1 MTDFDVAIVGAGP
14 AGSATATLL
23 ARRGM
28 RVAVMDRARFPR
40 PKPCAEYLSP
50 ESSRVLA
57 RLGIL
62 ESLLGTQPAHLTG
75 MRITSPNGVSFVG
88 RFDGTHGFR
97 GFSNHG
103 LALPREVL
111 DTMLLENA
119 VAAGATD
126 FQGSLVEGFSVHGDG
141 VRIEI
146 RRERHRESLTADT
159 LVGADGLHSRI
170 ARRLGVARG
179 GAWRRI
185 ALVTHATGVQGM
197 TDVGE
202 MHVAR
207 GAYVGLAPIG
217 GDVTNVAIVQD
228 TMRDAHGTPAQRFT
242 RAIARFPEV
251 ARRLATSH
259 RVSPVRAVGPFARRT
274 SRATADRTLLV
285 GDAADFYDPFT
296 GEGIYAALHGAELAS
311 DMLTEAL
318 ERGALGAHALRG
330 YDRARR
336 RAFGGKWILERVI
349 ARIISAPALFN
360 RISRRLADRPAL
372 ADLLVGVTGDF
383 VPAHRVL
390 SPSFLWQIAR

>member
-23 ARRGM
+23 ALRGM

-50 ESSRVLA
+50 EAGRVLA

-62 ESLLGTQPAHLTG
+62 ESLLGRHPARLAG

-88 RFDGTHGFR
+88 RFADTHGFR
-97 GFSNHG
+97 RFSSHG

-111 DTMLLENA
+111 DTLLLENA
-119 VAAGATD
+119 MAAGATD
-126 FQGSLVEGFSVHGDG
+126 FQGTLIEGFSVHGDG
-141 VRIEI
+141 VRIAI
-146 RRERHRESLTADT
+146 RRGRHREFLTAHM

-170 ARRLGVARG
+170 AHRLGVARS
-179 GAWRRI
+179 GARRRI

-202 MHVAR
+202 MHVTR
-207 GAYVGLAPIG
+207 GAYAGLAPVG
-217 GDVTNVAIVQD
+217 GDVTNVAVVQD
-228 TMRDAHGTPAQRFT
+228 TMRNAHGTPSQRFT
-242 RAIARFPEV
+242 RAIALFPEV
-251 ARRLATSH
+251 AGRLATSQL
-259 RVSPVRAVGPFARRT
+259 VSPVRAVGPFARWT
-274 SRATADRTLLV
+274 SRATADRILLV

-311 DMLTEAL
+311 DTLVDAL
-318 ERGALGAHALRG
+318 ERGAFGARALRG

-349 ARIISAPALFN
+349 AGIISTPAVFN
-360 RISRRLADRPAL
+360 HVSRRLAQRPAL

-383 VPAHRVL
+383 VPARRVL